1 MTFENN
7 HKNKRLIMKLKV
19 LVADKFPDKYI
30 QQMKDL
36 HLEVIYEPKFGEKDL
51 VAAAKEVDILVVR
64 STIVNEETINNS
76 KTLNLIIRAGSGVNN
91 INIQTANKKGIY
103 VANCPGMNAVAVAE
117 LAIGLMLS
125 LDRFIPD
132 NVSDFKN
139 GVWNKDKYSKGKGL
153 KGKTLGIIGVGAI
166 GKEVAK
172 RALAFEM
179 NVYGKDITRIEGV
192 QIKDFS
198 EMDQLLPLCDVVT
211 IHLPATPQT
220 KGLFNKQM
228 FSYMKDG
235 AILINTSR
243 HDVIVEEDLID
254 AIKTKNIRAALDVFK
269 GEPEGKAGEVKSHLQ
284 SNPNIYLTHHIG
296 ASTGQ
301 AQDAVAEETVRI
313 INHYV
318 HSGVIDHWVN
328 RAKITD
334 AHYQLVVKHYDKPG
348 VLASVLDLLRQGNIN
363 VEDIENVIF
372 DGGIAASCTMKLKNA
387 ATADMLK
394 KMSENQNVISVSHV
408 EI

>member
-1 MTFENN
+1 
-7 HKNKRLIMKLKV
+7 MKLKV

-36 HLEVIYEPKFGEKDL
+36 DLEVIYNPKLGEKDL
-51 VAAAKEVDILVVR
+51 PEAGLEVDIIVVR
-64 STIVNEETINNS
+64 STVVNEETIN
-76 KTLNLIIRAGSGVNN
+76 KGKKLNLIIRAGSGVNN
-91 INIQTANKKGIY
+91 INIAAANKKGIY
-103 VANCPGMNAVAVAE
+103 VTNCPGMNAVAVAE
-117 LAIGLMLS
+117 LAVGLMIA

-132 NVSDFKN
+132 NVFDFNK

-153 KGKTLGIIGVGAI
+153 KGKTLGLIGVGNI

-179 NVYGKDITRIEGV
+179 NVYGKDISRIEGV

-198 EMDQLLPLCDVVT
+198 EMDQLLPLCDVVS

-235 AILINTSR
+235 AYLINTSR
-243 HDVIVEEDLID
+243 QDVINEDDLLE
-254 AIKTKNIRAALDVFK
+254 AVKEKNIRYACDVFK
-269 GEPEGKAGEVKSHLQ
+269 GEPEGKAGEVSSKLMN
-284 SNPNIYLTHHIG
+284 NPNIYVTHHIG
-296 ASTGQ
+296 ASTEQ
-301 AQDAVAEETVRI
+301 AQDAVAEETLNI
-313 INHYV
+313 IKKFV

-328 RAKITD
+328 RAKIID
-334 AHYQLVVKHYDKPG
+334 ANFQLVVKHYDKPG
-348 VLASVLDLLRQGNIN
+348 VLATVLDVIRAGNIN
-363 VEDIENVIF
+363 IEEIENIIF
-372 DGGIAASCTMKLKNA
+372 EGGIAACCTMKLQAA

-394 KMSENQNVISVSHV
+394 QISENANVISISHV

>member
-1 MTFENN
+1 M
-7 HKNKRLIMKLKV
+7 KIKLLI
-19 LVADKFPDKYI
+19 ADKFPDKYI
-30 QQMKDL
+30 NELKSLD
-36 HLEVIYEPKFGEKDL
+36 LEVLYEPKYGEKDL
-51 VAAAKEVDILVVR
+51 PSAAKDVDILVVR

-76 KTLNLIIRAGSGVNN
+76 EKLNLIIRAGSGVNN
-91 INIQTANKKGIY
+91 INISAANKKGIY

-117 LAIGLMLS
+117 LAVGLMIS

-132 NVSDFKN
+132 NINDFNK

-153 KGKTLGIIGVGAI
+153 KGKTLGLIGVGNI

-198 EMDQLLPLCDVVT
+198 EMDQLLPLCDVVS

-228 FSYMKDG
+228 FSYMKEG
-235 AILINTSR
+235 AYLINTSR
-243 HDVIVEEDLID
+243 QDIIVEDDLLE
-254 AIKTKNIRAALDVFK
+254 AIKEKNIRYACDVFK
-269 GEPEGKAGEVKSHLQ
+269 GEPEGKSGEVSSKLQ
-284 SNPNIYLTHHIG
+284 NNPNIYVTHHIG
-296 ASTGQ
+296 ASTQQ
-301 AQDAVAEETVRI
+301 AQDAVAEETIRI
-313 INHYV
+313 IKHFV
-318 HSGVIDHWVN
+318 HSGVIEHWVN

-348 VLASVLDLLRQGNIN
+348 VLAAVLDVIRQGNIN
-363 VEDIENVIF
+363 VEEIENIIF
-372 DGGIAASCTMKLKNA
+372 EGGIAACCTMKLKSA
-387 ATADMLK
+387 VTAEMIKTMRD
-394 KMSENQNVISVSHV
+394 NPNVISVSHV